1 MALYFIEGKKNR
13 GLRKEF
19 TKDYDNLNIAKF
31 EFDCSKCVSEYV
43 TLYKRIDIENVK
55 QIDIFINPVNV

>member
-19 TKDYDNLNIAKF
+19 TKYYNDLNVAKF

-43 TLYKRIDIENVK
+43 TLYQRIDLENVK
-55 QIDIFINPVNV
+55 QIDVFIENVNV